1 MKSLFYF
8 IPLLLVFAACQQKK
22 ARPEK
27 QKDVLMEVASSD
39 KQWTGIAISEDAR
52 IFVNFP
58 RWSSEHHLSVAEIAN
73 DSTLVAFPD
82 KEWNT
87 WDPSQK
93 DPENHFVC
101 VQSVVMDDENHLWVL
116 DAGNPRF
123 QGIVP
128 YGPKLIRFDIQSGK
142 ILNRVI
148 FGTDVLYQTSYLND
162 VRIDTDSKFAYITDS
177 NNGAILVYNYDNG
190 NVTRV
195 LDQHFSTKPE
205 LPLVING
212 KPWLN
217 GEGNINF
224 VASDGI
230 ALDRQKQYL
239 YYHSLTGLTLY
250 RIDTRHLQETK
261 HSTDTVANH
270 VEFVARTGASDG
282 MITGPDN
289 AIYHSNVEKNAIIR
303 YHPDGTLE
311 TVVNDERIKWPDSF
325 AVGPEGYLY
334 FTTSQI
340 HIPNPQQPYKIY
352 RIKIE

>member
-1 MKSLFYF
+1 MKPLLYF
-8 IPLLLVFAACQQKK
+8 IPLLLVFAACQQKDSK
-22 ARPEK
+22 TGKEK
-27 QKDVLMEVASSD
+27 NRLREVASSD

-58 RWSSEHHLSVAEIAN
+58 RWSSEHHLSVAEI
-73 DSTLVAFPD
+73 DSDSSLIPFPD
-82 KEWNT
+82 QEWNS

-116 DAGNPRF
+116 DAGNPQFR
-123 QGIVP
+123 GIVP
-128 YGPKLIRFDIQSGK
+128 YGPKLIRFDIQTGI

-148 FGTDVLYQTSYLND
+148 FGTDVLFQTSYLND
-162 VRIDTDSKFAYITDS
+162 VRIDTDSKYAYITDS
-177 NNGAILVYNYDNG
+177 NNGAILVYNYENG
-190 NVTRV
+190 NVARM
-195 LDQHFSTKPE
+195 LDQHFSTQPE

-230 ALDRQKQYL
+230 ALDREKQYL
-239 YYHSLTGLTLY
+239 YYHSLSGLSLY
-250 RIDTRHLQETK
+250 RIDTRYLQ
-261 HSTDTVANH
+261 DTESKNPAKNH

-303 YHPDGTLE
+303 YQPDGSLE
-311 TVVNDERIKWPDSF
+311 TVVRDERIKWPDSF
-325 AVGPEGYLY
+325 AFGPEGYLY

-340 HIPNPQQPYKIY
+340 HIREPQEPYKIY
-352 RIKIE
+352 RIKTD